1 MLTNMHVAG
10 FKTLLDLPDTDLE
23 FGLVNVFIGANGSG
37 KSNLLEALGLLGA
50 AASGRVDDQE
60 LLRRGVRPGA
70 PSLYKTSLKNEK
82 FRTTISLGV
91 KAKWQ
96 GEQITYDV
104 SLDNP
109 IDTPR
114 PTWQYR
120 TEKMLRGGKQIVG
133 RSPNG
138 LSFSAGLEQLSS
150 SFQNIKNDA
159 GLAALIKTHPYL
171 AGAPSELLE
180 WLQNYIVF
188 SPTAPV
194 LRGIQPDTSQ
204 NDPIGVF
211 GGRLAEAVREIL
223 DLNTQMLGSMELDDV
238 LDLLDWVDTFS
249 ISDTS
254 RQLVSPSVPTVRTL
268 VRFKDRWMREGRN
281 LLSGHDASEGALY
294 VLFILTLAMHPR
306 MPRLFAVDNF
316 DQAMHPRLARAVT
329 RAFCTQILR
338 AKPERQALITTHNP
352 LVLDG
357 LNLRDDRIRLFAV
370 ERDSSTGAT
379 RVYRILV
386 QDEILKANQEGLSL
400 SNLWVMGRLGGVPNL

>member
-1 MLTNMHVAG
+1 MLTSMHVAG
-10 FKTLLDLPDTDLE
+10 FKTLRDLPDLE

-37 KSNLLEALGLLGA
+37 KSNLLEALGLLSTA
-50 AASGRVDDQE
+50 AGGRVDDQE

-70 PSLYKTSLKNEK
+70 PALYKTSLKDEK

-91 KAKWQ
+91 KAEFQ
-96 GEQITYDV
+96 GSQITYDV

-120 TEKMLRGGKQIVG
+120 TEKMLRDDKPVMG

-138 LSFSAGLEQLSS
+138 ISFALDQEQLSA
-150 SFQNIKNDA
+150 SFQNLKNDA
-159 GLAALIKTHPYL
+159 GLAALVKTHPYL
-171 AGAPSELLE
+171 AGAPAELLD
-180 WLQNYIVF
+180 WLQNYVVF

-204 NDPIGVF
+204 NDPVGVF
-211 GGRLAEAVREIL
+211 GGRLAEAIREIL
-223 DLNTQMLGSMELDDV
+223 DLNNEMLGSMDLDDV
-238 LDLLDWVDTFS
+238 LDLLDWVETFS
-249 ISDTS
+249 ISESS
-254 RQLVSPSVPTVRTL
+254 RLVSPSVPTVRTL

-294 VLFILTLAMHPR
+294 VLFMLTLAAHPR
-306 MPRLFAVDNF
+306 APRLFAVDNF
-316 DQAMHPRLARAVT
+316 DQAMHPRLARAVIRT
-329 RAFCTQILR
+329 FCAQIIK
-338 AKPERQALITTHNP
+338 ASPARQALITTHNP

-357 LNLRDDRIRLFAV
+357 LNLLDDRIRLFAV
-370 ERDSSTGAT
+370 ERDSSSGET
-379 RVYRILV
+379 RVYRIQV
-386 QDEILKANQEGLSL
+386 KEEVLKANQEGLSL